1 MKLKYILLSILFPA
15 MTILFAS
22 CFDDLNTTP
31 LDPKLYTADKAY
43 STPESYMQG
52 LAKLYAAL
60 GLSGQSGPAS
70 AEIADVDAGT
80 SPFLRTFWYM
90 QEFTTD
96 EVTFTQSDPGCPELS
111 YNTYSTLNNPIISG
125 LYYRLL
131 FTITMCND
139 YLKQTTDE
147 RLNDRGVD
155 DALRANIQYY
165 RSETRFLRALMY
177 YHAMDMFGNTPFI
190 TENDP
195 IGTYLPPQRSRAE
208 LYSFIESE
216 LLELSD
222 DPHMTEPRQ
231 NEYGRAD
238 KAAVW
243 MLLSRLYLN
252 AEVYIQ
258 TPKYDEC
265 MKYARN
271 VISAGYDL
279 CPNYAELFMADN
291 GENTDARKEMIFTIN
306 FDGRWTQ
313 SYATQFLVAGSRGPN
328 DPNFTQTSGISKSF
342 KGSRATL
349 TFVRHFY
356 PGIDDFLG
364 TMDEVV
370 DDGNGSLGKYVNT
383 LDNRAIF
390 FTPTCHLPMS
400 KNAGS
405 STFIYG
411 WPSYKWTNLTREGI
425 PPSYTDENG
434 NVISLTE
441 YPSLDYPLMRLA
453 EAYLNYAEAAVGKSG
468 GTCTDALALE
478 KLNELRHR
486 AKIQAEDLSSFTL
499 DYIFGERSRELYWE
513 AFRRTDLIRFGK
525 YSGND
530 YTWEFKNGTF
540 PGSAVPKYRELFPIP
555 ASDIGANPNLT
566 QNPGYDNAVSNQ

>member
-222 DPHMTEPRQ
+222 DPHMAEPRQ

-342 KGSRATL
+342 KGSRTTL

-453 EAYLNYAEAAVGKSG
+453 EAYLNYAEAAVRKSG

-540 PGSAVPKYRELFPIP
+540 PGSAVPQYRELFPIP

>member
-1 MKLKYILLSILFPA
+1 
-15 MTILFAS
+15 
-22 CFDDLNTTP
+22 
-31 LDPKLYTADKAY
+31 
-43 STPESYMQG
+43 
-52 LAKLYAAL
+52 
-60 GLSGQSGPAS
+60 
-70 AEIADVDAGT
+70 
-80 SPFLRTFWYM
+80 
-90 QEFTTD
+90 
-96 EVTFTQSDPGCPELS
+96 
-111 YNTYSTLNNPIISG
+111 
-125 LYYRLL
+125 
-131 FTITMCND
+131 MCND

-231 NEYGRAD
+231 NESWACRQG
-238 KAAVW
+238 AVW

-356 PGIDDFLG
+356 PG
-364 TMDEVV
+364 
-370 DDGNGSLGKYVNT
+370 N
-383 LDNRAIF
+383 
-390 FTPTCHLPMS
+390 
-400 KNAGS
+400 
-405 STFIYG
+405 
-411 WPSYKWTNLTREGI
+411 
-425 PPSYTDENG
+425 
-434 NVISLTE
+434 
-441 YPSLDYPLMRLA
+441 
-453 EAYLNYAEAAVGKSG
+453 
-468 GTCTDALALE
+468 
-478 KLNELRHR
+478 
-486 AKIQAEDLSSFTL
+486 
-499 DYIFGERSRELYWE
+499 
-513 AFRRTDLIRFGK
+513 
-525 YSGND
+525 
-530 YTWEFKNGTF
+530 
-540 PGSAVPKYRELFPIP
+540 
-555 ASDIGANPNLT
+555 
-566 QNPGYDNAVSNQ
+566 

>member
-111 YNTYSTLNNPIISG
+111 YNTYGTLNNPIISG

-356 PGIDDFLG
+356 PVIDDFLG

-453 EAYLNYAEAAVGKSG
+453 EAYLNYAEAAVRKSG

>member
-1 MKLKYILLSILFPA
+1 MKLKYILLSTLFSV
-15 MTILFAS
+15 TTVLFTS

-31 LDPKLYTADKAY
+31 LDSKLFTADKAY
-43 STPESYMQG
+43 STPESYIQG

-80 SPFLRTFWYM
+80 SPFLRTYWYM

-111 YNTYSTLNNPIISG
+111 YNTYSTLNNPIIFG

-139 YLKQTTDE
+139 YLKQTTDAKLDE
-147 RLNDRGVD
+147 RGVD
-155 DALRANIQYY
+155 EDLKGRIQAY
-165 RSETRFLRALMY
+165 RCETRFLRAMMY
-177 YHAMDMFGNTPFI
+177 YHAMDMFGNIPFI

-195 IGTYLPPQRSRAE
+195 IGTYLPPQHSRPE
-208 LYSFIESE
+208 LFSYIEGE
-216 LLELSD
+216 LLELENDSY
-222 DPHMTEPRQ
+222 MAEPRQ

-238 KAAVW
+238 KGAVW

-258 TPKYDEC
+258 APKYDEC
-265 MKYARN
+265 MNYARK

-279 CPNYAELFMADN
+279 CPEYAELFMADN
-291 GENTDARKEMIFTIN
+291 GENVDARKEMIFTIN

-313 SYATQFLVAGSRGPN
+313 SYAPQFLVAGSRGPN
-328 DPNFTQTSGISKSF
+328 DPNFTVTSGISKSF

-349 TFVRHFY
+349 AFIRHFY
-356 PGIDDFLG
+356 PGIDDMLK
-364 TMDEVV
+364 DANEVV
-370 DDGNGSLGKYVNT
+370 DDANGSLGKYVNT
-383 LDNRAIF
+383 LDRRAIF

-411 WPSYKWTNLTREGI
+411 WPSYKWTNLTRDGV

-441 YPSLDYPLMRLA
+441 YPSLDFPLMRLA
-453 EAYLNYAEAAVGKSG
+453 EAYLNYAEAAVRKSG
-468 GTCTDALALE
+468 GNCTDDLALNR
-478 KLNELRHR
+478 LNDLRHR
-486 AKIQAEDLSSFTL
+486 AKIQADDLTSFNL
-499 DYIFGERSRELYWE
+499 DYVFGERSRELYWE
-513 AFRRTDLIRFGK
+513 GFRRTDLIRFGK
-525 YSGND
+525 YTGND

-540 PGSAVPKYRELFPIP
+540 PGSAVSAYRELFPIP
-555 ASDIGANPNLT
+555 ASDIGANPNLV
-566 QNPGYDNAVSNQ
+566 QNPGYTVVSDK

>member
-1 MKLKYILLSILFPA
+1 MKLKHIVLSTLFLATTALLS
-15 MTILFAS
+15 S

-70 AEIADVDAGT
+70 GEIDGVDAGT

-111 YNTYSTLNNPIISG
+111 YNTYSTLDNPVISG

-139 YLKQTTDE
+139 YLKQTADD
-147 RLNDRGVD
+147 RLSDRGTSD
-155 DALRANIQYY
+155 ELRANIQSY
-165 RSETRFLRALMY
+165 RVEARFLRALMY
-177 YHAMDMFGNTPFI
+177 YHAMDMFGNVPFV
-190 TENDP
+190 TEDDP

-208 LYSFIESE
+208 LYNYIESE
-216 LLELSD
+216 LLELEK
-222 DPHMTEPRQ
+222 DPAMAEPRQ

-252 AEVYIQ
+252 AEVYIH
-258 TPKYDEC
+258 TPKYGEC
-265 MKYARN
+265 MTYARN
-271 VISAGYDL
+271 VINSGYTL

-328 DPNFTQTSGISKSF
+328 DPNFTLTSGISKSF

-349 TFVRHFY
+349 AFIRHFY
-356 PGIDDFLG
+356 PGINDLFQTLDD
-364 TMDEVV
+364 VV
-370 DDGNGSLGKYVNT
+370 DDAGGSLGKYVNT

-411 WPSYKWTNLTREGI
+411 WPSYKWTNLTREGT

-434 NVISLTE
+434 NVIALTE
-441 YPSLDYPLMRLA
+441 YPSLDYPLMRLG
-453 EAYLNYAEAAVGKSG
+453 EATLNYAEAAVRQAG
-468 GTCTDALALE
+468 GTCTDVLALE
-478 KLNELRHR
+478 KLNDLRHR
-486 AKIQAEDLSSFTL
+486 ANIQADDLVSFDL

-525 YSGND
+525 YAGNN

-540 PGSAVPKYRELFPIP
+540 PGSAVEGFRELFPIP
-555 ASDIGANPNLT
+555 ASDIGANPNLV
-566 QNPGYDNAVSNQ
+566 QNPGYSVSKQ

>member
-1 MKLKYILLSILFPA
+1 
-15 MTILFAS
+15 
-22 CFDDLNTTP
+22 
-31 LDPKLYTADKAY
+31 
-43 STPESYMQG
+43 
-52 LAKLYAAL
+52 
-60 GLSGQSGPAS
+60 
-70 AEIADVDAGT
+70 
-80 SPFLRTFWYM
+80 M

-453 EAYLNYAEAAVGKSG
+453 EAYLNYAEAAVRKSG

>member
-356 PGIDDFLG
+356 PEIDDFLG

-453 EAYLNYAEAAVGKSG
+453 EAYLNYAEAAVRKSG

>member
-1 MKLKYILLSILFPA
+1 MKLKYLALPIVFLSI
-15 MTILFAS
+15 ILSFSS
-22 CFDDLNTTP
+22 CFGDLDTTP
-31 LDPKLYTADKAY
+31 IDPNLYTPDKAY

-60 GLSGQSGPAS
+60 GLSGQNGPAS
-70 AEIADVDAGT
+70 AEIVGVDAGT

-111 YNTYSTLNNPIISG
+111 YNTYTTEDNPIIAG

-139 YLKQTTDE
+139 YLKQTTDGK
-147 RLNDRGVD
+147 LSDRGVD
-155 DALRANIQYY
+155 ADLKAKIQSYRA
-165 RSETRFLRALMY
+165 EARFLRAMMY
-177 YHAMDMFGNTPFI
+177 YHAMDMFGNVPFV
-190 TENDP
+190 TEDDP
-195 IGTYLPPQRSRAE
+195 IGAYLPPQISRSDLFR
-208 LYSFIESE
+208 YVESE
-216 LLELSD
+216 LIGLDNDSD
-222 DPHMTEPRQ
+222 MIAPRQ

-243 MLLSRLYLN
+243 LLLSRLYLN
-252 AEVYIQ
+252 AETYIQ

-265 MKYARN
+265 VKYAKN
-271 VISAGYDL
+271 VMNAGYGL

-291 GENTDARKEMIFTIN
+291 GENMDARKEMIFTIN

-328 DPNFTQTSGISKSF
+328 DPNFTVTSGSSKSF

-349 TFVRHFY
+349 SFVRHFY
-356 PGIDDFLG
+356 PEIDDLLKGVNEVIDDANG
-364 TMDEVV
+364 T
-370 DDGNGSLGKYVNT
+370 LGKKANER
-383 LDNRAIF
+383 DNRAIF
-390 FTPTCHLPMS
+390 FTHTCHLPMS
-400 KNAGS
+400 LNAGS

-411 WPSYKWTNLTREGI
+411 WPSYKWTNLTRKGI
-425 PPSYTDENG
+425 PPYYVDESG
-434 NVISLTE
+434 NTIALTE

-453 EAYLNYAEAAVGKSG
+453 EAYLNYAEAVARKSG
-468 GTCTDALALE
+468 GTSTEALALE
-478 KLNELRHR
+478 KLNELRDR
-486 AKIQAEDLSSFTL
+486 ANIKADDLTTFDL
-499 DYIFGERSRELYWE
+499 NYIFSERSRELHWE
-513 AFRRTDLIRFGK
+513 AFRRTDLIRFDR
-525 YSGND
+525 YAGND

-555 ASDIGANPNLT
+555 AKDIGANPNLV
-566 QNPGYDNAVSNQ
+566 QNPGYGSAQ

>member
-111 YNTYSTLNNPIISG
+111 YNTHSTLNNPIISG

-349 TFVRHFY
+349 TFVCHFY

-453 EAYLNYAEAAVGKSG
+453 EAYLNYAEAAVRKSG

>member
-111 YNTYSTLNNPIISG
+111 YNTYGTLNNPIISG

-441 YPSLDYPLMRLA
+441 YPSLD
-453 EAYLNYAEAAVGKSG
+453 
-468 GTCTDALALE
+468 
-478 KLNELRHR
+478 
-486 AKIQAEDLSSFTL
+486 LS
-499 DYIFGERSRELYWE
+499 
-513 AFRRTDLIRFGK
+513 LIH
-525 YSGND
+525 
-530 YTWEFKNGTF
+530 
-540 PGSAVPKYRELFPIP
+540 I
-555 ASDIGANPNLT
+555 
-566 QNPGYDNAVSNQ
+566 

>member
-356 PGIDDFLG
+356 PEIDDFLG

-370 DDGNGSLGKYVNT
+370 DDGNGPLGKYVNT

-453 EAYLNYAEAAVGKSG
+453 EAYLNYAEAAVRKSG

>member
-356 PGIDDFLG
+356 PRIDDFLG

-453 EAYLNYAEAAVGKSG
+453 EAYLNYAEAAVRKSG

>member
-1 MKLKYILLSILFPA
+1 MKPKYFTLPIIFLSI
-15 MTILFAS
+15 ILSLPS
-22 CFDDLNTTP
+22 CFGDLDTVP
-31 LDPKLYTADKAY
+31 LDPNLYTSDKAY

-60 GLSGQSGPAS
+60 GLSGQNGPAS

-111 YNTYSTLNNPIISG
+111 YNTYGTLNNPIISG

-139 YLKQTTDE
+139 YLKQTADDK
-147 RLNDRGVD
+147 LNDRGVD
-155 DALRANIQYY
+155 SDLRSKIQSY
-165 RSETRFLRALMY
+165 RAETRFLRAMMY
-177 YHAMDMFGNTPFI
+177 YYAMDMFGNVPFV
-190 TENDP
+190 TEEDP
-195 IGTYLPPQRSRAE
+195 IGTYLPPQISRSD
-208 LYSFIESE
+208 LFNYIESE
-216 LLELSD
+216 LISLESD
-222 DPHMTEPRQ
+222 PSMVAPRQ

-238 KAAVW
+238 KTAVW

-258 TPKYDEC
+258 TSKYDEC
-265 MKYARN
+265 IKYAKN
-271 VISAGYDL
+271 VINAGYDL

-328 DPNFTQTSGISKSF
+328 DPNFTVTSGSSKSF

-356 PGIDDFLG
+356 PEIDKLLENTDEVIDDDNG
-364 TMDEVV
+364 T
-370 DDGNGSLGKYVNT
+370 LGKKVNE

-390 FTPTCHLPMS
+390 FTRTCHLPMS

-425 PPSYTDENG
+425 PPAYVDENG
-434 NVISLTE
+434 SIISLTE
-441 YPSLDYPLMRLA
+441 YPSLNYPLMRLA
-453 EAYLNYAEAAVGKSG
+453 EAYLNYAEAIVRKSG
-468 GTCTDALALE
+468 GSSTDALALE
-478 KLNELRHR
+478 KLNELRNR
-486 AKIQAEDLSSFTL
+486 AKINADELTSFNL
-499 DYIFGERSRELYWE
+499 DYIFSERSRELHWE
-513 AFRRTDLIRFGK
+513 AFRRTDLIRFDK
-525 YSGND
+525 YAGND
-530 YTWEFKNGTF
+530 YSWEFKNGTY

-555 ASDIGANPNLT
+555 ASDIGVNPNLV
-566 QNPGYDNAVSNQ
+566 QNPGYGSAQ